1 MADRLA
7 ALMTHFPMSAQVF
20 NTGPLCGINT
30 LQSDGVHGQLH
41 LVRSGT

>member
-20 NTGPLCGINT
+20 NTAA
-30 LQSDGVHGQLH
+30 
-41 LVRSGT
+41 VRHQRSSGCSKW

>member
-7 ALMTHFPMSAQVF
+7 ALMTHFPMRAQVF

-30 LQSDGVHGQLH
+30 LQTMACTGNC
-41 LVRSGT
+41 T

>member
-30 LQSDGVHGQLH
+30 LQSDGEIGRAHV
-41 LVRSGT
+41 